1 MHFPIN
7 FTLSDHSISRKIIKL
22 QTIIYISNTI
32 NWKIIVYESPAE
44 ETRQTKEHFDSRF
57 HFHAGFKERIRTC
70 QRIIDSSTLEPHRS
84 IFIFTVVVHKL
95 ASVTDRFLEQSPIK
109 HGRGHALGNSEQI
122 ICLGRSNTL
131 PSVVITPMTRI
142 FVEFRN
148 PPSCVS
154 NVTFI
159 SVRLNRASFHDGF
172 TKRRCSS
179 LIAPGSMRKRLEWFP
194 ESASKFAA

>member
-1 MHFPIN
+1 M
-7 FTLSDHSISRKIIKL
+7 LSDHSISRRIIKL
-22 QTIIYISNTI
+22 QTIIYICNTI
-32 NWKIIVYESPAE
+32 NWKIIVYESSAE
-44 ETRQTKEHFDSRF
+44 ETRQTKKHFDSRF

-95 ASVTDRFLEQSPIK
+95 ASVTDHFLEQSPIK
-109 HGRGHALGNSEQI
+109 HGRGHALGNAEQI
-122 ICLGRSNTL
+122 ICLGISNTL

-148 PPSCVS
+148 PPSYVS

-159 SVRLNRASFHDGF
+159 SVRLNRASFRDGF
-172 TKRRCSS
+172 TKRRYSS
-179 LIAPGSMRKRLEWFP
+179 LIAPGSVRKRLEWFP